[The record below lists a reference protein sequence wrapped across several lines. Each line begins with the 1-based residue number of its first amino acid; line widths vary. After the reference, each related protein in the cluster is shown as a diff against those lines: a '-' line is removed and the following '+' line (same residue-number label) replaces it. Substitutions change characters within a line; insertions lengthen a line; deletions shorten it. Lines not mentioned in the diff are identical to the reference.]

1 MKKIKFL
8 NGIGSMFAFAVVAL
22 VGSLLFTSCEKEDLN
37 ATFTAEPA
45 KATINVNVVEFP
57 SGAAVSGV
65 TISAD
70 KGEVSGMVVTLKAG
84 ADGSIPAQDVVISAT
99 APAGYEAIQSV
110 KVHVNALNAG
120 GVATYNA
127 TLVAVKTATPEE
139 PDQIVIE
146 SDGGVLQE
154 KIVKQLEN
162 YTHTHN
168 GFNWLENAND
178 YILITKV
185 KYKLYNEQ
193 TAEVE
198 TGGDNVAID
207 LTDFANALTY
217 DYTKEAELDLKVS
230 AWSIYRAWYEIYP
243 ITTTYTISYKNSEEV
258 LGTIKA
264 DALNGTAAQYEE
276 MAHPSHAHAYQHGH
290 GHGASE
296 NAGGGIVLPD

>member
-37 ATFTAEPA
+37 ATFTTEPA

-65 TISAD
+65 TINAD

-84 ADGSIPAQDVVISAT
+84 ADGSIPAQDVAISAT

-110 KVHVNALNAG
+110 TVHVNAVKAG

-127 TLVAVKTATPEE
+127 TLVAVKTVTPEG

-146 SDGGVLQE
+146 GVREVGAPRVSEL
-154 KIVKQLEN
+154 LN
-162 YTHTHN
+162 PTHN
-168 GFNWLENAND
+168 HAGKSWWENAND

-185 KYKLYNEQ
+185 SYKLYNQQE
-193 TAEVE
+193 AAGEVKDVDVTE
-198 TGGDNVAID
+198 FIKSLNYND
-207 LTDFANALTY
+207 
-217 DYTKEAELDLKVS
+217 TKDSVLEMKIS
-230 AWSIYRAWYEIYP
+230 AWSIYRAWFEVYP
-243 ITTTYTISYKNSEEV
+243 VTTTYTISYKNSKEV

>member
-37 ATFTAEPA
+37 ATFTTEPA

-84 ADGSIPAQDVVISAT
+84 ADGSIPAQDVAISAT

-110 KVHVNALNAG
+110 TVHVNAVKAG

-127 TLVAVKTATPEE
+127 TLVAVKTVTPEE
-139 PDQIVIE
+139 QIVIE
-146 SDGGVLQE
+146 SDGGVPQE

-243 ITTTYTISYKNSEEV
+243 VTTTYTISYKNSKEV

>member
-37 ATFTAEPA
+37 ATFTTEPA

-84 ADGSIPAQDVVISAT
+84 ADGSIPAQDVAISAT

-110 KVHVNALNAG
+110 TVHVNAVKAG

-127 TLVAVKTATPEE
+127 TLVAVKTVTPEE

-146 SDGGVLQE
+146 GVREVGAPRVSEL
-154 KIVKQLEN
+154 LN
-162 YTHTHN
+162 PTHN
-168 GFNWLENAND
+168 HAGKSWWENAND

-185 KYKLYNEQ
+185 SYKLYNQQE
-193 TAEVE
+193 AAGEVKDVDVTE
-198 TGGDNVAID
+198 FIKSLNYND
-207 LTDFANALTY
+207 
-217 DYTKEAELDLKVS
+217 TKDSVLEMKIS
-230 AWSIYRAWYEIYP
+230 AWSIYRAWFEVYP
-243 ITTTYTISYKNSEEV
+243 VTATYTISYKNSKEV

>member
-37 ATFTAEPA
+37 ATFTTEPA

-84 ADGSIPAQDVVISAT
+84 ADGSIPAQDVAISAT

-110 KVHVNALNAG
+110 TVHVNAVKAG

-127 TLVAVKTATPEE
+127 TLVAVKTVTPEE

-146 SDGGVLQE
+146 GVREVGAPRVSEL
-154 KIVKQLEN
+154 LN
-162 YTHTHN
+162 PTHN
-168 GFNWLENAND
+168 HAGKSWWENAND

-185 KYKLYNEQ
+185 SYKLYNQQE
-193 TAEVE
+193 AAGEVKDVDVTE
-198 TGGDNVAID
+198 FIKSLNYND
-207 LTDFANALTY
+207 
-217 DYTKEAELDLKVS
+217 TKDSVLEMKIS
-230 AWSIYRAWYEIYP
+230 AWSIYRAWFEVYP
-243 ITTTYTISYKNSEEV
+243 VTTTYTISYKNSKEV

>member
-37 ATFTAEPA
+37 ATFTTEPA

-65 TISAD
+65 TINAD

-146 SDGGVLQE
+146 GVREVGAPRVSEL
-154 KIVKQLEN
+154 LN
-162 YTHTHN
+162 ATHN
-168 GFNWLENAND
+168 HAGKSWWENAND
-178 YILITKV
+178 YILITKIS
-185 KYKLYNEQ
+185 YKLYNEQ
-193 TAEVE
+193 KAAAAGEVKDVVDVTE
-198 TGGDNVAID
+198 FIKSLNYND
-207 LTDFANALTY
+207 
-217 DYTKEAELDLKVS
+217 TKDSVLEMKIS
-230 AWSIYRAWYEIYP
+230 AWSIYRAWFEVYP
-243 ITTTYTISYKNSEEV
+243 VTTTYTISYKNSKEV

>member
-1 MKKIKFL
+1 MKRIKFL

-37 ATFTAEPA
+37 ATFTTEPA

-84 ADGSIPAQDVVISAT
+84 ADGSIPAQDVAISAT

-110 KVHVNALNAG
+110 TVHVNAVKAG

-127 TLVAVKTATPEE
+127 TLVAVKTVTPEE

-146 SDGGVLQE
+146 GVREVGAPRVSEL
-154 KIVKQLEN
+154 LN
-162 YTHTHN
+162 PTHN
-168 GFNWLENAND
+168 HAGKSWWENAND

-185 KYKLYNEQ
+185 SYKLYNQQE
-193 TAEVE
+193 AAGEVKDVDVTE
-198 TGGDNVAID
+198 FIKSLNYND
-207 LTDFANALTY
+207 
-217 DYTKEAELDLKVS
+217 TKDSVLEMKIS
-230 AWSIYRAWYEIYP
+230 AWSIYRAWFEVYP
-243 ITTTYTISYKNSEEV
+243 VTTTYTISYKNSKEV

>member
-37 ATFTAEPA
+37 ATFTTEPA

-84 ADGSIPAQDVVISAT
+84 ADGSIPAQDVAISAT

-110 KVHVNALNAG
+110 TVHVNAVKAG

-127 TLVAVKTATPEE
+127 TLVAVKTVTPEE

-146 SDGGVLQE
+146 GVREVGAPRVSEL
-154 KIVKQLEN
+154 LN
-162 YTHTHN
+162 PTHN
-168 GFNWLENAND
+168 HAGKSWWENAND

-185 KYKLYNEQ
+185 SYKLYNQQE
-193 TAEVE
+193 AACEV
-198 TGGDNVAID
+198 ID
-207 LTDFANALTY
+207 VDVTEFIKSLNYND
-217 DYTKEAELDLKVS
+217 TKDSVLEMKIS
-230 AWSIYRAWYEIYP
+230 AWSIYRAWFEVYP
-243 ITTTYTISYKNSEEV
+243 VTTTYTISYKNSKEV

-264 DALNGTAAQYEE
+264 DALNGTVAQYEE

>member
-37 ATFTAEPA
+37 ATFTTEPA

-84 ADGSIPAQDVVISAT
+84 ADGSITAQDVAISAT

-110 KVHVNALNAG
+110 TVHVNAVKAG

-127 TLVAVKTATPEE
+127 TLVAVKTVTPEE

-146 SDGGVLQE
+146 GVREVGAPRVSEL
-154 KIVKQLEN
+154 LN
-162 YTHTHN
+162 PTHN
-168 GFNWLENAND
+168 HAGKSWWENAND

-185 KYKLYNEQ
+185 SYKLYNQQE
-193 TAEVE
+193 AAGEVKDVDVTE
-198 TGGDNVAID
+198 FIKSLNYND
-207 LTDFANALTY
+207 
-217 DYTKEAELDLKVS
+217 TKDSVLEMKIS
-230 AWSIYRAWYEIYP
+230 AWSIYRAWFEVYP
-243 ITTTYTISYKNSEEV
+243 VTTTYTISYKNSKEV

>member
-37 ATFTAEPA
+37 ATFTTEPA

-70 KGEVSGMVVTLKAG
+70 KGEVSGMVVPLKAG
-84 ADGSIPAQDVVISAT
+84 ADGSIPAQDVAISAT

-110 KVHVNALNAG
+110 TVHVNAVKAG

-127 TLVAVKTATPEE
+127 TLVAVKTVPPEE

-168 GFNWLENAND
+168 GFNWLG
-178 YILITKV
+178 KC
-185 KYKLYNEQ
+185 Q
-193 TAEVE
+193 
-198 TGGDNVAID
+198 
-207 LTDFANALTY
+207 
-217 DYTKEAELDLKVS
+217 
-230 AWSIYRAWYEIYP
+230 
-243 ITTTYTISYKNSEEV
+243 
-258 LGTIKA
+258 
-264 DALNGTAAQYEE
+264 
-276 MAHPSHAHAYQHGH
+276 
-290 GHGASE
+290 
-296 NAGGGIVLPD
+296 

>member
-37 ATFTAEPA
+37 ATFTTEPA

-84 ADGSIPAQDVVISAT
+84 ADGSIPAQDVAISAT

-110 KVHVNALNAG
+110 TVHVNAVKAG

-127 TLVAVKTATPEE
+127 TLVAVKTVTPEE
-139 PDQIVIE
+139 PVQIVIE
-146 SDGGVLQE
+146 GVREVGAPRVSEL
-154 KIVKQLEN
+154 LN
-162 YTHTHN
+162 PTHN
-168 GFNWLENAND
+168 HAGKSWWENAND

-185 KYKLYNEQ
+185 SYKLYNQQE
-193 TAEVE
+193 AAGEVKDVDVTE
-198 TGGDNVAID
+198 FIKSLNYND
-207 LTDFANALTY
+207 
-217 DYTKEAELDLKVS
+217 TKDSVLEMKIS
-230 AWSIYRAWYEIYP
+230 AWSIYRAWFEVYP
-243 ITTTYTISYKNSEEV
+243 VTTTYTISYKNSKEV

>member
-37 ATFTAEPA
+37 ATFTTEPA

-84 ADGSIPAQDVVISAT
+84 ADGSIPAQDVAISAT

-110 KVHVNALNAG
+110 TVHVNAVKAG

-127 TLVAVKTATPEE
+127 ILVAVKTVTPEE

-146 SDGGVLQE
+146 GVREVGAPRVSEL
-154 KIVKQLEN
+154 LN
-162 YTHTHN
+162 PTHN
-168 GFNWLENAND
+168 HAGKSWWENAND

-185 KYKLYNEQ
+185 SYKLYNQQE
-193 TAEVE
+193 AAGEVKDVDVTE
-198 TGGDNVAID
+198 FIKSLNYND
-207 LTDFANALTY
+207 
-217 DYTKEAELDLKVS
+217 TKDSVLEMKIS
-230 AWSIYRAWYEIYP
+230 AWSIYRAWFEVYP
-243 ITTTYTISYKNSEEV
+243 VTTTYTISYKNSKEV

>member
-37 ATFTAEPA
+37 ATFTTEPA

-84 ADGSIPAQDVVISAT
+84 ADGSIPAQDVAISAT

-110 KVHVNALNAG
+110 TVHVNAVKAG

-127 TLVAVKTATPEE
+127 TLVAVKTVTPEE

-146 SDGGVLQE
+146 GVREVGAPRVSEL
-154 KIVKQLEN
+154 LN
-162 YTHTHN
+162 PTHN
-168 GFNWLENAND
+168 HAGKSWWENAND

-185 KYKLYNEQ
+185 SYKLYNEQ
-193 TAEVE
+193 EAAGEVKDVDVTE
-198 TGGDNVAID
+198 FIKSLNYND
-207 LTDFANALTY
+207 
-217 DYTKEAELDLKVS
+217 TKDSVLEMKIS
-230 AWSIYRAWYEIYP
+230 AWSIYRAWFEVYP
-243 ITTTYTISYKNSEEV
+243 VTTTYTISYKNSKEV

>member
-37 ATFTAEPA
+37 ATFTTEPA
-45 KATINVNVVEFP
+45 KATINVNLVEFP

-84 ADGSIPAQDVVISAT
+84 ADGSIPAQDVAISAT

-110 KVHVNALNAG
+110 TVHVNAVKAG

-127 TLVAVKTATPEE
+127 TLVAVKTVTPEE

-146 SDGGVLQE
+146 GVREVGAPRVSEL
-154 KIVKQLEN
+154 LN
-162 YTHTHN
+162 PTHN
-168 GFNWLENAND
+168 HAGKSWWENAND

-185 KYKLYNEQ
+185 SYKLYNEQ
-193 TAEVE
+193 EAAGEVKDVDVTE
-198 TGGDNVAID
+198 FIKSLNYND
-207 LTDFANALTY
+207 
-217 DYTKEAELDLKVS
+217 TKDSVLEMKIS
-230 AWSIYRAWYEIYP
+230 AWSIYRAWFEVYP
-243 ITTTYTISYKNSEEV
+243 VTTTYTISYKNSKEV

>member
-37 ATFTAEPA
+37 ATFTTEPA

-84 ADGSIPAQDVVISAT
+84 ADGSIPAQDVAISAT
-99 APAGYEAIQSV
+99 APAGYETIQSV
-110 KVHVNALNAG
+110 TVHVNAVKAG

-127 TLVAVKTATPEE
+127 TLVAVKTVTPEE

-146 SDGGVLQE
+146 GVREVGAPRVSEL
-154 KIVKQLEN
+154 LN
-162 YTHTHN
+162 PTHN
-168 GFNWLENAND
+168 HAGKSWWENAND

-185 KYKLYNEQ
+185 SYKLYNQQE
-193 TAEVE
+193 AAGEVKDVDVTE
-198 TGGDNVAID
+198 FIKSLNYND
-207 LTDFANALTY
+207 
-217 DYTKEAELDLKVS
+217 TKDSVLEMKIS
-230 AWSIYRAWYEIYP
+230 AWSIYRAWFEVYP
-243 ITTTYTISYKNSEEV
+243 VTTTYTISYKNSKEV

>member
-37 ATFTAEPA
+37 ATFTTEPA

-84 ADGSIPAQDVVISAT
+84 ADGSIPAQDVAISAT

-146 SDGGVLQE
+146 GVREVGAPRVSEL
-154 KIVKQLEN
+154 LN
-162 YTHTHN
+162 PTHN
-168 GFNWLENAND
+168 HAGKSWWENAND

-185 KYKLYNEQ
+185 SYKLYNQQE
-193 TAEVE
+193 AAGEVKDVVDVTE
-198 TGGDNVAID
+198 FIKSLNYND
-207 LTDFANALTY
+207 
-217 DYTKEAELDLKVS
+217 TKDSVLEMKIS
-230 AWSIYRAWYEIYP
+230 AWSIYRAWFEVYP
-243 ITTTYTISYKNSEEV
+243 VTTTYTISYKNSKEV

>member
-37 ATFTAEPA
+37 ATFTTEPA

-70 KGEVSGMVVTLKAG
+70 KGEVSGMAVTLKAG
-84 ADGSIPAQDVVISAT
+84 ADGSIAAQDVVISAT

-110 KVHVNALNAG
+110 TVHVNAVKAG

-139 PDQIVIE
+139 PNQVVIK
-146 SDGGVLQE
+146 GVREEGPARVSEL
-154 KIVKQLEN
+154 LN
-162 YTHTHN
+162 PTHN
-168 GFNWLENAND
+168 HAGKSWWENAND

-185 KYKLYNEQ
+185 SYKLYNQQ
-193 TAEVE
+193 TAAKEGEVK
-198 TGGDNVAID
+198 DVD
-207 LTDFANALTY
+207 VTDFIESLKYN
-217 DYTKEAELDLKVS
+217 YTKDSVLEMKIS
-230 AWSIYRAWYEIYP
+230 AWSIYRAWFEVYP
-243 ITTTYTISYKNSEEV
+243 VTTTYTISYKNSGEI
-258 LGTIKA
+258 LGIIKA

-276 MAHPSHAHAYQHGH
+276 MAHPSHSHAYQHGH

>member
-37 ATFTAEPA
+37 ATFTTEPA

-65 TISAD
+65 TINAD

-84 ADGSIPAQDVVISAT
+84 ADGSIPAQDVAISAT

-127 TLVAVKTATPEE
+127 TLVAVKTTPEE
-139 PDQIVIE
+139 QIVIE
-146 SDGGVLQE
+146 GVREVGAPRVSEL
-154 KIVKQLEN
+154 LN
-162 YTHTHN
+162 PTHN
-168 GFNWLENAND
+168 HAGKSWWENAND

-185 KYKLYNEQ
+185 SYKLSL
-193 TAEVE
+193 
-198 TGGDNVAID
+198 IH
-207 LTDFANALTY
+207 
-217 DYTKEAELDLKVS
+217 
-230 AWSIYRAWYEIYP
+230 I
-243 ITTTYTISYKNSEEV
+243 
-258 LGTIKA
+258 
-264 DALNGTAAQYEE
+264 
-276 MAHPSHAHAYQHGH
+276 
-290 GHGASE
+290 
-296 NAGGGIVLPD
+296 

>member
-37 ATFTAEPA
+37 ATFTTEPA

-65 TISAD
+65 TINAD

-84 ADGSIPAQDVVISAT
+84 ADGSIPAQDVAISAT

-110 KVHVNALNAG
+110 TVHVNAVKAG

-146 SDGGVLQE
+146 GVREVGAPDVIEL
-154 KIVKQLEN
+154 LN
-162 YTHTHN
+162 PTHN
-168 GFNWLENAND
+168 HANKSWLENAND
-178 YILITKV
+178 YILIAKV
-185 KYKLYNEQ
+185 SYKLYNEQ
-193 TAEVE
+193 TAAKEGEVKDVDVTE
-198 TGGDNVAID
+198 FIKSLNYND
-207 LTDFANALTY
+207 
-217 DYTKEAELDLKVS
+217 TKDSELEMKIS
-230 AWSIYRAWYEIYP
+230 AWSIYRAWFEVYP
-243 ITTTYTISYKNSEEV
+243 VTTTYTISYKNSGET
-258 LGTIKA
+258 LGRIKA

-290 GHGASE
+290 GHGAE
-296 NAGGGIVLPD
+296 NAGGGIAFPD

>member
-37 ATFTAEPA
+37 ATFTTEPA

-65 TISAD
+65 TINAD

-84 ADGSIPAQDVVISAT
+84 ADGSIPAQDVAISAT

-127 TLVAVKTATPEE
+127 TLVAVKTTPEE
-139 PDQIVIE
+139 QIVIE
-146 SDGGVLQE
+146 GVREVGAPRVSEL
-154 KIVKQLEN
+154 LN
-162 YTHTHN
+162 PTHN
-168 GFNWLENAND
+168 HAGKSWWENAND

-185 KYKLYNEQ
+185 SYKLYNQ
-193 TAEVE
+193 QKAAGEVKDVDVTE
-198 TGGDNVAID
+198 FIKSLNYND
-207 LTDFANALTY
+207 
-217 DYTKEAELDLKVS
+217 TKDSVLEMKIS
-230 AWSIYRAWYEIYP
+230 AWSIYRAWFEVYP
-243 ITTTYTISYKNSEEV
+243 VTTTYKIKKGGDL
-258 LGTIKA
+258 LGTITA

>member
-22 VGSLLFTSCEKEDLN
+22 VVSLLFTSCEKEDLN
-37 ATFTAEPA
+37 ATFTTEPA

-84 ADGSIPAQDVVISAT
+84 ADGSIPAQDVAISAT

-110 KVHVNALNAG
+110 TVHVNAVKAG

-127 TLVAVKTATPEE
+127 TLVAVKTVTPEE

-146 SDGGVLQE
+146 GVREVGAPRVSEL
-154 KIVKQLEN
+154 LN
-162 YTHTHN
+162 PTHN
-168 GFNWLENAND
+168 HAGKSWWENAND

-185 KYKLYNEQ
+185 SYKLYNEQ
-193 TAEVE
+193 EAAGEVKDVDVTE
-198 TGGDNVAID
+198 FIKSLNYND
-207 LTDFANALTY
+207 
-217 DYTKEAELDLKVS
+217 TKDSVLEMKIS
-230 AWSIYRAWYEIYP
+230 AWSIYRAWFEVYP
-243 ITTTYTISYKNSEEV
+243 VTTTYTISYKNSKEV

>member
-1 MKKIKFL
+1 
-8 NGIGSMFAFAVVAL
+8 MFAFAVVAL

-37 ATFTAEPA
+37 ATFTTEPA

-84 ADGSIPAQDVVISAT
+84 ADGSIPAQDVAISAT

-110 KVHVNALNAG
+110 TVHVNAVKAG

-127 TLVAVKTATPEE
+127 TLVAVKTVTPEE

-146 SDGGVLQE
+146 GVREVGAPRVNEL
-154 KIVKQLEN
+154 LN
-162 YTHTHN
+162 PTHN
-168 GFNWLENAND
+168 HAGKSWCENAND

-185 KYKLYNEQ
+185 SYKLYNQQE
-193 TAEVE
+193 AAGEVKDVDVTE
-198 TGGDNVAID
+198 FIKSLNYND
-207 LTDFANALTY
+207 
-217 DYTKEAELDLKVS
+217 TKDSVLEMKIS
-230 AWSIYRAWYEIYP
+230 AWSIYRAWFEVYP
-243 ITTTYTISYKNSEEV
+243 VTTTYTISYKNSKEV

-296 NAGGGIVLPD
+296 NAGGGIGLPD

>member
-37 ATFTAEPA
+37 ATFTTEPA

-84 ADGSIPAQDVVISAT
+84 ADGSIPAQDVAISAT
-99 APAGYEAIQSV
+99 APADYEAIQSV
-110 KVHVNALNAG
+110 TVHVNAVKAG

-127 TLVAVKTATPEE
+127 TLVAVKTVTPEE

-146 SDGGVLQE
+146 GVREVGAPRVSEL
-154 KIVKQLEN
+154 LN
-162 YTHTHN
+162 PTHN
-168 GFNWLENAND
+168 HAGKSWWENAND

-185 KYKLYNEQ
+185 SYKLYNQQE
-193 TAEVE
+193 AAGEVKDVDVTE
-198 TGGDNVAID
+198 FIKSLNYND
-207 LTDFANALTY
+207 
-217 DYTKEAELDLKVS
+217 TKDSVLEMKIS
-230 AWSIYRAWYEIYP
+230 AWSIYRAWFEVYP
-243 ITTTYTISYKNSEEV
+243 VTTTYTISYKNSKEV

-264 DALNGTAAQYEE
+264 EALNGTAAQYEE

>member
-37 ATFTAEPA
+37 ATFTTEPA

-84 ADGSIPAQDVVISAT
+84 ADGSIPAQDVAISAT

-110 KVHVNALNAG
+110 TVHVNAVKAG

-127 TLVAVKTATPEE
+127 TLVAVKTVTPEE

-146 SDGGVLQE
+146 GVREVGAPRVSEL
-154 KIVKQLEN
+154 LN
-162 YTHTHN
+162 PTHN
-168 GFNWLENAND
+168 HAGKSWWENAND

-185 KYKLYNEQ
+185 SYKLYNEQ
-193 TAEVE
+193 EAAGEVKDVDVTE
-198 TGGDNVAID
+198 FIKSLNYND
-207 LTDFANALTY
+207 
-217 DYTKEAELDLKVS
+217 TKDSVLEMKIS
-230 AWSIYRAWYEIYP
+230 AWSIYRAWFEVYP
-243 ITTTYTISYKNSEEV
+243 VTTTYTISYKNSKEV

-264 DALNGTAAQYEE
+264 DALDGTAAQYEE

>member
-37 ATFTAEPA
+37 ATFTTEPA

-65 TISAD
+65 TINAD

-84 ADGSIPAQDVVISAT
+84 ADGSIPAQDVAISAT

-110 KVHVNALNAG
+110 TVHVNAVKAG

-139 PDQIVIE
+139 PDQVVIDAKRE
-146 SDGGVLQE
+146 DGATRTSEL
-154 KIVKQLEN
+154 LN
-162 YTHTHN
+162 PTHN
-168 GFNWLENAND
+168 HAGKAWWENAND

-185 KYKLYNEQ
+185 SYKLYNQ
-193 TAEVE
+193 QSATGEVKDVDVTE
-198 TGGDNVAID
+198 FIKSLNYND
-207 LTDFANALTY
+207 
-217 DYTKEAELDLKVS
+217 TKDSVLEMKIS
-230 AWSIYRAWYEIYP
+230 AWSIYRAWFEVYP
-243 ITTTYTISYKNSEEV
+243 TTTVYTFKYKNSGEV
-258 LGTIKA
+258 LGTITA

>member
-37 ATFTAEPA
+37 ATFTTEPA

-84 ADGSIPAQDVVISAT
+84 ADGSIPAQDVAISAT
-99 APAGYEAIQSV
+99 APADYEAIQSV
-110 KVHVNALNAG
+110 TVHVNAVKAG

-127 TLVAVKTATPEE
+127 TLVAVKTVTPEE

-146 SDGGVLQE
+146 GVREVGAPRVSEL
-154 KIVKQLEN
+154 LN
-162 YTHTHN
+162 PTHN
-168 GFNWLENAND
+168 HAGKSWWENAND

-185 KYKLYNEQ
+185 SYKLFNQQEAAGEVKDVDVTEFIKSLNYN
-193 TAEVE
+193 
-198 TGGDNVAID
+198 D
-207 LTDFANALTY
+207 
-217 DYTKEAELDLKVS
+217 TKDSVLEMKIS
-230 AWSIYRAWYEIYP
+230 AWSIYRAWFEVYP
-243 ITTTYTISYKNSEEV
+243 VTTTYTISYKNSKEV